1 MTSWQNEPMEKKS
14 DKAEIDRR
22 VHTVVRLLS
31 TAKTSSYIL
40 QFCSEEWGVTSR
52 QAQTYMQRARE
63 IIKADYSVERHD
75 FLGTRLALLDE
86 IIEASIR
93 SKQHSNAIGAL
104 KLQAQLTRLL
114 EGS

>member
-1 MTSWQNEPMEKKS
+1 MAKKS

-22 VHTVVRLLS
+22 IHTVVKLLS
-31 TAKTSSYIL
+31 SAKTNSYIL
-40 QFCSEEWGVTSR
+40 RFCTEEWGVQKR
-52 QAQTYMQRARE
+52 QAETYIQRARE
-63 IIKADYSVERHD
+63 IIKADSSVERSD

-93 SKQHSNAIGAL
+93 SKQHSNAVGAL